1 MNQGDIIQQ
10 LVRGVDEI
18 IPQDDF
24 LTALT
29 GNERLTVKL
38 GFDPTA
44 PDLHLGHSV
53 VLNKLRLLQQLGH
66 HIVFIVGDFTA
77 SIGDPTGRSKTRPAL
92 SAEEIKAH
100 AETYA
105 EQVFK
110 LLDPDRTEIRYNS
123 TWLAEMTAKDLIS
136 LAAGQSVARMLERDD
151 FAKRF
156 AANTTISIHEFLYPL
171 LQGYDSVAINAD
183 IELGGRD
190 QKFNLL
196 MGRTLQKQFGQSPQ
210 AVLMMPLLEGT
221 DGVQKMSKSLGNTI
235 DIAASPDEMFG
246 KILSISDTLMWR
258 YFDLLS
264 ARTDADIAALRQAVA
279 EGSNPR
285 DTKILLAKE
294 IVTRFHNDI
303 AAEAA
308 ATAFHARFS
317 KGLLPSEIPEV
328 AIVSTESSLPLSYV
342 LKQAGLVKSSSEG
355 LRMLQQGGVRL
366 DQQVVTDNMT
376 LPVNGNTTLLQVG
389 KRKIAKVLL
398 SPEA

>member
-1 MNQGDIIQQ
+1 LDQANIIQQ
-10 LVRGVDEI
+10 LLRGVDEI
-18 IPQDDF
+18 IPKEDF
-24 LTALT
+24 LDALT
-29 GNERLTVKL
+29 SNKSLTVKL

-53 VLNKLRLLQQLGH
+53 VLNKLQLLQQLGH
-66 HIVFIVGDFTA
+66 RIVFIVGDFTA

-92 SAEEIKAH
+92 SAEAIKAH

-105 EQVFK
+105 QQVFK
-110 LLDPDRTEIRYNS
+110 LLDPHKTEIRYNS
-123 TWLAEMTAKDLIS
+123 EWLGGMTAKDLIG

-156 AANTTISIHEFLYPL
+156 AANTPISIHEFLYPL
-171 LQGYDSVAINAD
+171 LQGYDSVAIDAD

-196 MGRTLQKQFGQSPQ
+196 MGRTLQKQYGKSPQ

-235 DIAASPDEMFG
+235 DIASSADEMFG

-264 ARTDADIAALRQAVA
+264 SRTSAEIATLRQAVA
-279 EGSNPR
+279 AGENPK
-285 DTKILLAKE
+285 DTKIQLAKE
-294 IVTRFHNDI
+294 IVTRFHDES

-308 ATAFHARFS
+308 ASNFHARFS
-317 KGLLPSEIPEV
+317 KGQLPSEIPEV
-328 AIVSTESSLPLSYV
+328 TVVSSEPSLPLSYV
-342 LKQAGLVKSSSEG
+342 LKQAALVKSSSEG

-366 DQQVVTDNMT
+366 DQEVVAENLA
-376 LPVNGNTTLLQVG
+376 LPVNESTVLLQVG
-389 KRKIAKVLL
+389 KRKIARVKL
-398 SPEA
+398 STED

>member
-1 MNQGDIIQQ
+1 LDQAHIIQQ
-10 LVRGVDEI
+10 LIRGVDEI

-24 LTALT
+24 LAALA
-29 GNERLTVKL
+29 GNQSLTVKL

-66 HIVFIVGDFTA
+66 RIVFIVGDFTA

-92 SAEEIKAH
+92 SPAEIKAH

-105 EQVFK
+105 MQVFK
-110 LLDPDRTEIRYNS
+110 LLDPRKTEIRYNGE
-123 TWLAEMTAKDLIS
+123 WLGQMTARDLIG

-156 AANTTISIHEFLYPL
+156 AANTPISIHEFLYPL

-183 IELGGRD
+183 VELGGRD

-196 MGRTLQKQFGQSPQ
+196 MGRTLQKQVGQSPQ
-210 AVLMMPLLEGT
+210 AVFMMPLLEGT

-235 DIAASPDEMFG
+235 DIASSPDEMFG

-258 YFDLLS
+258 YYDLLS
-264 ARTDADIAALRQAVA
+264 SRTDEEIAALRQAVA
-279 EGSNPR
+279 EGGNPR

-294 IVTRFHNDI
+294 IVARFHDEASADV
-303 AAEAA
+303 AADN
-308 ATAFHARFS
+308 FHARFS
-317 KGLLPSEIPEV
+317 KGQLPSDIPEV
-328 AIVSTESSLPLSYV
+328 AIVSAELSLPISYV

-366 DQQVVTDNMT
+366 DQQPVQENVA
-376 LPVNGNTTLLQVG
+376 LPVNGEKVLLQVG
-389 KRKIAKVLL
+389 KRKIAWVQL
-398 SPEA
+398 STEG